1 METISRIS
9 SMLETARELTLEAA
23 QSATSNRTSNLD
35 SSSRNSNVPHIKK
48 LLDSRHE
55 QEVLDGLRKVIS
67 SMYEDP
73 ELSLEFFSAVV
84 KNAASTSFEVKKLVY
99 VYLVHHAEAEP
110 DLALLSINAIQKSLT
125 DTNPQVR
132 AMALRTMSGISVPV
146 INQIVCLA
154 IKRGVGDMS
163 PHVRKAAAL
172 AIPKCYRLEPSTIS
186 QLIGYISTLLGDGQY
201 FVAGP
206 AVAAFLEV
214 CPDRIDLVHKH
225 YRSLV
230 KKLVDMDEWS
240 QLATL
245 RLLTSYA
252 RKCFPLKTQKVKR
265 AVTKG
270 ESKGFYDD
278 EEVAEGQNDGEE
290 YEVPVLDP
298 DLEVFLRTCKS
309 LLQNR
314 NSAVILGVVRSFAYL
329 APPEYLNSAVGPLVA
344 LLRSPQDIQHIA
356 LYNVVS
362 VALRHPK
369 PFAKYISHYLV
380 HSTDPPHI
388 WRLKLEILTIIFSHC
403 GLHLKSVIISEL
415 EHFSRSTDRDLV
427 RESVRAIGRCAQSDT
442 RTANHCLRV
451 LLNQITSF
459 DDTLVSES
467 LTVIRH
473 LIQHDPA
480 SHERTVIQ
488 LVKYLGSTTCPDA
501 RATIVWLVGEFA
513 GVEPE
518 RNVAPDVLRLLV
530 KGFADEPELVKQQLV
545 LLGAKVYLHHL
556 LRNPPKDQ
564 APPVQKVEQYSNEWT
579 DDQEKQKEQGDDEQ
593 KPQEELEEDNITIL
607 WRYILLLA
615 RYDTSYDLRDR
626 ARLYKALLASPTTLP
641 LANLLL
647 LAPKPVPYAPSPS
660 ETRKELLIGS
670 STLVLGPD
678 AGFHGLKG
686 YEKLPDWV
694 APGDEPAHGLRDQGV
709 VKPEV
714 SEGASLTAGE
724 RLDRALK
731 EHDSVAAVKR
741 QNDRMQ
747 GPTPAKQKSLN
758 EWLEDEEEES
768 ETETEEETDS
778 EEETGSEEEETDS
791 EEEDDEEEEE
801 ETDSE
806 DDREGQQLLRQ
817 RDAQP
822 GPSRGL

>member
-1 METISRIS
+1 
-9 SMLETARELTLEAA
+9 
-23 QSATSNRTSNLD
+23 
-35 SSSRNSNVPHIKK
+35 
-48 LLDSRHE
+48 
-55 QEVLDGLRKVIS
+55 
-67 SMYEDP
+67 MYEDS

-84 KNAASTSFEVKKLVY
+84 KNAASTNIEVKKLVY

-146 INQIVCLA
+146 INQIVALA

-172 AIPKCYRLEPSTIS
+172 AIPKCYRLEPNTMP
-186 QLIGYISTLLGDGQY
+186 QLIGHIFTLLGDSQY

-214 CPDRIDLVHKH
+214 CPDRIDLIHKH

-252 RKCFPLKTQKVKR
+252 RKCFPPKTQRVKR
-265 AVTKG
+265 AVTQG
-270 ESKGFYDD
+270 ASKGFYDD
-278 EEVAEGQNDGEE
+278 EETAEVQDDSEE

-298 DLEVFLRTCKS
+298 DLELFLRTCKL

-314 NSAVILGVVRSFAYL
+314 NSAVVLSVVRSFVYL
-329 APPEYLNSAVGPLVA
+329 APLEYLDSAVGPLVA

-356 LYNVVS
+356 LYNIVS
-362 VALRHPK
+362 IALRRPK
-369 PFAKYISHYLV
+369 SFARYASHYLV
-380 HSTDPPHI
+380 HATDPPHI
-388 WRLKLEILTIIFSHC
+388 WRLKLEILTIIFPYC
-403 GLHLKSVIISEL
+403 GLHLKTVIVSEL
-415 EHFSRSTDRDLV
+415 EHFSRSTDRELV

-442 RTANHCLRV
+442 RTAKHCLRI
-451 LLNQITSF
+451 LLNQITSL

-473 LIQHDPA
+473 LIQQDPA

-518 RNVAPDVLRLLV
+518 RNIAPDVLRLLV
-530 KGFADEPELVKQQLV
+530 KGFADEPELVKQQIV

-556 LRNPPKDQ
+556 LRNPPKEQ
-564 APPVQKVEQYSNEWT
+564 PPPVEKVEQYSNEWA
-579 DDQEKQKEQGDDEQ
+579 DEQDKQKEQGGTEQ
-593 KPQEELEEDNITIL
+593 KPQGEEQEEDMITLL

-626 ARLYKALLASPTTLP
+626 ARLYKALLASPTSVP

-647 LAPKPVPYAPSPS
+647 LAPKPVPHAPSPS
-660 ETRKELLIGS
+660 ETRKGLLIGS
-670 STLVLGPD
+670 STIVLGPD

-686 YEKLPDWV
+686 YENLPDWV
-694 APGDEPAHGLRDQGV
+694 APANEPDHKLRDQGV

-714 SEGASLTAGE
+714 SEGAAMTAGE

-731 EHDSVAAVKR
+731 EHDGIAAAKR
-741 QNDRMQ
+741 QNGRTQ
-747 GPTPAKQKSLN
+747 GPAPAKHKSLN
-758 EWLEDEEEES
+758 EWLEDDDEEES
-768 ETETEEETDS
+768 ETETEEETESEESGS
-778 EEETGSEEEETDS
+778 EEEDEEEEETDS
-791 EEEDDEEEEE
+791 EEDDDDEEEE
-801 ETDSE
+801 TVSE
-806 DDREGQQLLRQ
+806 DDGETQQLLNQ
-817 RDAQP
+817 RGTQP